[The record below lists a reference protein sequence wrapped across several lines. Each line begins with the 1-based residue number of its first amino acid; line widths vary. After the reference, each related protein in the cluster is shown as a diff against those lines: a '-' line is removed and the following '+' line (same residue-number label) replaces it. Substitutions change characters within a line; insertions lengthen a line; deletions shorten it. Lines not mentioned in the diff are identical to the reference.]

1 MNISCV
7 ELTAERNLCM
17 AMSTSI
23 NGNMGVSDRE
33 LQTGKFGA
41 VSISGK
47 KQREKEDGKGS
58 VMFGGQFDPVE
69 QKKALAK
76 KQAYKIVKDA
86 LANELKMDS
95 TVQEVKDHADRLRG
109 DIETA
114 QNEIGRI
121 EEEKEKWREECGVD
135 ADSQE
140 QKDLELLEKREAY
153 GRGDLSKALTEEE
166 EKRLAEIDEQG
177 YTEYQKRALALEKHK
192 APYEDT
198 VNKAEAGIMA
208 DNAVIRGTR
217 LARLKKD
224 LIRKAQNEAEDVL
237 AAASEEVIGMLVD
250 EAKEHMDEKSEELQE
265 KAEERAEEKEQQQ
278 EKIDAAKEKK
288 EQMEALADPEKAGE
302 DCPTD
307 THTGAAM
314 TDPVTETMVRLDSQ
328 RADYQQEIEEMMRKM
343 NLMAEDLKGIK
354 VDETIK

>member
-1 MNISCV
+1 MINECYPEKYQSCGTYSGK
-7 ELTAERNLCM
+7 ESMGM

-23 NGNMGVSDRE
+23 NRNAGISDKE

-47 KQREKEDGKGS
+47 KRGEKEDGRGYA
-58 VMFGGQFDPVE
+58 MPGGQFDPIE

-95 TVQEVKDHADRLRG
+95 AVQEVKDHADRLRE
-109 DIETA
+109 DLEKA

-121 EEEKEKWREECGVD
+121 EKEKEAWREECGVD
-135 ADSQE
+135 E
-140 QKDLELLEKREAY
+140 
-153 GRGDLSKALTEEE
+153 
-166 EKRLAEIDEQG
+166 
-177 YTEYQKRALALEKHK
+177 EYQKRALALEKHK
-192 APYEDT
+192 TPYEDT
-198 VNKAEAGIMA
+198 VNKAEAGVMA
-208 DNAVIRGTR
+208 DNAMIRGTR

-224 LIRKAQNEAEDVL
+224 LIRKAQNEVEDAL

-278 EKIDAAKEKK
+278 EKIDAAKE
-288 EQMEALADPEKAGE
+288 EKAQ
-302 DCPTD
+302 
-307 THTGAAM
+307 
-314 TDPVTETMVRLDSQ
+314 TETMVRLDSQ

-343 NLMAEDLKGIK
+343 SLMEEDLKGIK

>member
-1 MNISCV
+1 MG
-7 ELTAERNLCM
+7 M

-23 NGNMGVSDRE
+23 NRNAGISDKE
-33 LQTGKFGA
+33 LQTGMFGA

-47 KQREKEDGKGS
+47 KREEKENRKGS
-58 VMFGGQFDPVE
+58 VMPGGQFDPIE
-69 QKKALAK
+69 QKKAIAK
-76 KQAYKIVKDA
+76 KQAYKIVRDA

-95 TVQEVKDHADRLRG
+95 TVQEVKDHADRLRAEL
-109 DIETA
+109 ETA

-121 EEEKEKWREECGVD
+121 EKEKEAWREECGVD

-192 APYEDT
+192 TPYEDT

-208 DNAVIRGTR
+208 DNAMIRGTR

-224 LIRKAQNEAEDVL
+224 LIRKAQNEAEDAL

-250 EAKEHMDEKSEELQE
+250 EAKGHMDEKSEEMQE
-265 KAEERAEEKEQQQ
+265 KAEERVEEKEQQQ

-288 EQMEALADPEKAGE
+288 AQMEALADPEKAKE
-302 DCPTD
+302 DCPAD
-307 THTGAAM
+307 TRTGAAM

-343 NLMAEDLKGIK
+343 SLMAEDIKGIK

>member
-1 MNISCV
+1 
-7 ELTAERNLCM
+7 
-17 AMSTSI
+17 MS
-23 NGNMGVSDRE
+23 D
-33 LQTGKFGA
+33 
-41 VSISGK
+41 
-47 KQREKEDGKGS
+47 
-58 VMFGGQFDPVE
+58 GQFDPIE

-95 TVQEVKDHADRLRG
+95 TVQEVKDHADRLRE
-109 DIETA
+109 DLEKA

-121 EEEKEKWREECGVD
+121 EKEKEAWREECGVD

-153 GRGDLSKALTEEE
+153 GRGDLSKALTKEE
-166 EKRLAEIDEQG
+166 EKRLAEIDKQG

-192 APYEDT
+192 TPYEDI
-198 VNKAEAGIMA
+198 VNKAE
-208 DNAVIRGTR
+208 IRGTR

-224 LIRKAQNEAEDVL
+224 LIRKAQNEAEDAL

-278 EKIDAAKEKK
+278 EKIDAAKE
-288 EQMEALADPEKAGE
+288 EKAQ
-302 DCPTD
+302 
-307 THTGAAM
+307 
-314 TDPVTETMVRLDSQ
+314 TETMVRLDSQ
-328 RADYQQEIEEMMRKM
+328 KADYQQEIEEMMRKM
-343 NLMAEDLKGIK
+343 NLMAEDIKGIK